1 MKTSLVMLLFIV
13 SITPGFSQELRFD
26 VHGNYHHP
34 VLKEK
39 LIKSTTLGD
48 IIPYYPSS
56 WISRY
61 ISVELESRNEGIST
75 SAYSTNDVLTQDQHT
90 LLKNAEIG
98 TEIVINVN
106 YESKNSLTGQTESG
120 KMNYSVTVIPDT
132 EAEFADG
139 DLSQYIRENAIEQIS
154 TGGSAE
160 LNPALVNFT
169 VDENGEITDVQVS
182 KSSGDPEVDQLLL
195 QVINNMP
202 KWKPAENS
210 EGLKVSQEFVL
221 SVSGSNDC

>member
-1 MKTSLVMLLFIV
+1 M
-13 SITPGFSQELRFD
+13 SITFGFSQELRFD
-26 VHGNYHHP
+26 VQGNYHHP

-39 LIKSTTLGD
+39 LIKSTLLGD

-56 WISRY
+56 WISNY
-61 ISVELESRNEGIST
+61 NSVELVTKYNGVYAT
-75 SAYSTNDVLTQDQHT
+75 AYSTNDVLTQDQHT

-106 YESKNSLTGQTESG
+106 YESKNSFTGQTDSG

-132 EAEFADG
+132 EAEFAEG

-154 TGGSAE
+154 TGGSTE

-169 VDENGEITDVQVS
+169 VDEAGEITDVKVS
-182 KSSGDPEVDQLLL
+182 KSSGDSDVDQLLL

-202 KWKPAENS
+202 KWKPAMNS
-210 EGLKVSQEFVL
+210 EGQKVRQEFVL